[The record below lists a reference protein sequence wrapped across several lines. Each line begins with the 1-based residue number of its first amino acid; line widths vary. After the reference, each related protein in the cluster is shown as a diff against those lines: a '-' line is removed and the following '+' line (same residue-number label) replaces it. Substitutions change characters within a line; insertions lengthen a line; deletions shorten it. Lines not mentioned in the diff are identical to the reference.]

1 MKDWEVRKVNELYT
15 QIDALKHENEQ
26 LKTRVFERSGAYD
39 AITERLTRIDDRVR
53 AQAEQI
59 EQILSN
65 TRCCDDTTSKKRA
78 TGSRKTK

>member
-1 MKDWEVRKVNELYT
+1 MKDWEVRKVNELYA
-15 QIDALKHENEQ
+15 QIDALKHENDQ

-53 AQAEQI
+53 AQGEQI

-65 TRCCDDTTSKKRA
+65 TKCCEHKTGKKRA
-78 TGSRKTK
+78 TTSRKTK